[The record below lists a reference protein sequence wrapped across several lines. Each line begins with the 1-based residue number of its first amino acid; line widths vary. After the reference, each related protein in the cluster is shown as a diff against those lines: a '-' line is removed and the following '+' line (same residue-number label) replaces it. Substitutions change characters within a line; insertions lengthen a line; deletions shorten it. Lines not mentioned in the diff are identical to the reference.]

1 MKSVEVFCLRQ
12 FPATLLVL
20 HHLFACAT
28 DTILQLSIMLRKT
41 TQKTLTCFFFFHG
54 HDDNSESVHST
65 SSEPVDNRPPAQEGK
80 QTSQES
86 ASISKRLR
94 SNQSSVKNVDCHTGS
109 QA

>member
-1 MKSVEVFCLRQ
+1 MKSVVVFCLRQ

-41 TQKTLTCFFFFHG
+41 TQKTLTCFFFRC

-94 SNQSSVKNVDCHTGS
+94 SNQTSVKNVDCHARS